1 MVLSE
6 LVLQNADLLA
16 GERYS
21 RSSIEALLTRD
32 LHLAQLTAIV
42 EQLVRI
48 EQLRLDRCD
57 AVI

>member
-6 LVLQNADLLA
+6 LVFQNADLLA

-21 RSSIEALLTRD
+21 RSSIEALLPRD

-42 EQLVRI
+42 EQLVWI